1 MATIIRVIEP
11 LSGYLLWGLD
21 VGNSAA
27 SQKGDEKR
35 GGLGKFLS
43 ARAPT
48 EVDSLLCL
56 GNLVSQSF

>member
-1 MATIIRVIEP
+1 MTMIVRVIEP
-11 LSGYLLWGLD
+11 LSGFLLFRLD

-48 EVDSLLCL
+48 EVDWFLCL
-56 GNLVSQSF
+56 GNLVSKSF

>member
-1 MATIIRVIEP
+1 

-21 VGNSAA
+21 VGNAAA

-48 EVDSLLCL
+48 EVDWLLCL